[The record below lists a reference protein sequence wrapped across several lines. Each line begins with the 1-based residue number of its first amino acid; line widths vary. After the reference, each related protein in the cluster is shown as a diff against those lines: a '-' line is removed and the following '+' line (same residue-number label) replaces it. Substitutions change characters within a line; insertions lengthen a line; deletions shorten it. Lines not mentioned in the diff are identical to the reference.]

1 MRVKIK
7 NILTLGLCL
16 CIFVLSGN
24 TSPVSAEEQGIK
36 EITKKVFPS
45 VVKVEAVN
53 GMRKVA
59 TGVVIDKKGHIVTTA
74 LISPRD
80 EDIFVINV
88 DGEKVKAE
96 FLGMDPVTHLAVVKA
111 ESKKWTSIDWGDSRD
126 ISPGSWVGVVSI
138 SPENTAAV
146 TQGIVSSVSPESLR
160 LNVWVVPGSSGSPV
174 IDRKGRLVGL
184 VRGTY
189 NDNVVIEV
197 AGKVIASKSYSFSRE
212 ESPSSALAMAIPV
225 DLVKKVAEEIIEK
238 GKVQRGWLG
247 VYIGENEDSEVEVI
261 EVEKD
266 SPADTAGLKKDD
278 IILKFENI
286 EVTGSKMLRDK
297 IRKQKPGDK
306 VDVLVKRDNKEK
318 KVTVKL
324 GEYSDVNIIHE
335 FESSFPRLFPSKPF
349 KALPKD
355 FKLEVIPKVQKPFL
369 QFWGERKYIG
379 VSLQELNLE
388 LAEYFG
394 VEEGS
399 GLLVTKVT
407 KDSPA
412 ADAGLKVGDVIV
424 SAEGKKVS
432 KADKLSNI
440 IQEKEKG
447 EVVKLGIIR
456 DKKKRTIE
464 VKVEEDEAEGVKFSL
479 EGTKQY
485 FEKAEKMVEEYQK
498 KAEAKYK
505 NVEKLHEE
513 NKKKPEA
520 KYKSAERMYQKL
532 ITRYRC
538 IEV

>member
-1 MRVKIK
+1 MSVKIK
-7 NILTLGLCL
+7 SILTLGLCL
-16 CIFVLSGN
+16 CMFVLSVN
-24 TSPVSAEEQGIK
+24 ASPVLIEEQGIK

-45 VVKVEAVN
+45 VVRVEAVN

-111 ESKKWTSIDWGDSRD
+111 EGKKWTAIDWGDSSD
-126 ISPGSWVGVVSI
+126 LSPGSWVGVVSI

-146 TQGIVSSVSPESLR
+146 TQGIVSSVSPQSLR

-174 IDRKGRLVGL
+174 IDKKGRLVGL

-189 NDNVVIEV
+189 NDEVVIEI
-197 AGKVIASKSYSFSRE
+197 AGRVIASKSYSFSRE
-212 ESPSSALAMAIPV
+212 ESPSSALAIAIPV
-225 DLVKKVAEEIIEK
+225 DLVKKVSEEIKEK

-247 VYIGENEDSEVEVI
+247 VYIGENEAGEVEI
-261 EVEKD
+261 AEVEKD

-278 IILKFENI
+278 IILKFENQ
-286 EVTGSKMLRDK
+286 EVTGSKMLRDE
-297 IRKQKPGDK
+297 IRKQKPGVK
-306 VDVLVKRDNKEK
+306 VTVIVDRNGKEK

-324 GEYSDVNIIHE
+324 GEYSEANIIHE
-335 FESSFPRLFPSKPF
+335 LESSFPRLFPSKPF
-349 KALPKD
+349 KAFPKD
-355 FKLEVIPKVQKPFL
+355 FKFEVLPKVQKPFL

-379 VSLQELNLE
+379 VSLQELNPE

-394 VEEGS
+394 VEEGT
-399 GLLVTKVT
+399 GLLITKIT

-412 ADAGLKVGDVIV
+412 AEAGLKVGDVIL
-424 SAEGKKVS
+424 SADGKKVN
-432 KADKLSNI
+432 KADKLSNMI
-440 IQEKEKG
+440 HEKEKG
-447 EVVKLGIIR
+447 EVVKLQIIR

-464 VKVEEDEAEGVKFSL
+464 VRVEENEEEGVKFSWKRS
-479 EGTKQY
+479 KQN
-485 FEKAEKMVEEYQK
+485 FEKTERILKEYQK

-505 NVEKLHEE
+505 SAEKLYEE
-513 NKKKPEA
+513 NRKKADA
-520 KYKSAERMYQKL
+520 KYKSAEKMYQKL
-532 ITRYRC
+532 IKRYRC

>member
-1 MRVKIK
+1 M
-7 NILTLGLCL
+7 
-16 CIFVLSGN
+16 LSVN
-24 TSPVSAEEQGIK
+24 ASPVLVDEKGI
-36 EITKKVFPS
+36 EDITKKVFPS

-59 TGVVIDKKGHIVTTA
+59 TGVVIDKKGYIVTTA
-74 LISPRD
+74 LISPRN
-80 EDIFVINV
+80 EDIFVIDIN
-88 DGEKVKAE
+88 GEKVKAE

-111 ESKKWTSIDWGDSRD
+111 EGKKWTAIDWGDSGD
-126 ISPGSWVGVVSI
+126 LSPGSWVGVVSI

-146 TQGIVSSVSPESLR
+146 TQGIVSSISPESVR

-174 IDRKGRLVGL
+174 IDKKGRLVGL

-189 NDNVVIEV
+189 NDNVVIEIG
-197 AGKVIASKSYSFSRE
+197 GKVIASKSYSFSRE
-212 ESPSSALAMAIPV
+212 ESPSSALAVAIPV
-225 DLVKKVAEEIIEK
+225 NLVKKVSKEIKEK

-247 VYIGENEDSEVEVI
+247 VYIGENEDSEVAVI

-278 IILKFENI
+278 IVLKFENI

-306 VDVLVKRDNKEK
+306 VAVVVDRNGKEK
-318 KVTVKL
+318 KITVTL
-324 GEYSDVNIIHE
+324 GEYSEANIIHE
-335 FESSFPRLFPSKPF
+335 FESSFPRLFPSEPF
-349 KALPKD
+349 KMLPKD
-355 FKLEVIPKVQKPFL
+355 FKFEVLPRVQKPFL

-379 VSLQELNLE
+379 VSLQELNPE

-412 ADAGLKVGDVIV
+412 AEAGLKVGDVIV
-424 SAEGKKVS
+424 SAEGKKVN

-447 EVVKLGIIR
+447 EVLKLQIIR

-479 EGTKQY
+479 ERSKQY
-485 FEKAEKMVEEYQK
+485 FEKAEKMLKEYQK

-505 NVEKLHEE
+505 NIEKIYEE
-513 NKKKPEA
+513 NKNKAEA
-520 KYKSAERMYQKL
+520 KYKSAERMYQKF

-538 IEV
+538 IKV

>member
-1 MRVKIK
+1 MRAKIK
-7 NILTLGLCL
+7 SILYLGLCL
-16 CIFVLSGN
+16 GVFMLSVN
-24 TSPVSAEEQGIK
+24 ASPVLVDEKGIE
-36 EITKKVFPS
+36 EITKKVFAS

-80 EDIFVINV
+80 EDIFVITV

-111 ESKKWTSIDWGDSRD
+111 EGKKWTAIDWGDSRD
-126 ISPGSWVGVVSI
+126 LSPGSWVGVVSI

-146 TQGIVSSVSPESLR
+146 TQGIVSSVSSESLR

-174 IDRKGRLVGL
+174 IDKKGRLVGL

-189 NDNVVIEV
+189 NDEV
-197 AGKVIASKSYSFSRE
+197 TISIRGKVIASKSYSFSRE
-212 ESPSSALAMAIPV
+212 ESPSSALAMAVPV
-225 DLVKKVAEEIIEK
+225 DLVKKVSKEIKEK

-247 VYIGENEDSEVEVI
+247 VYIGENEDGEVEVV

-278 IILKFENI
+278 IILKFKDMEI
-286 EVTGSKMLRDK
+286 TGSKMLRDK
-297 IRKQKPGDK
+297 IRMHKPGDK
-306 VDVLVKRDNKEK
+306 VAVVVDRNGKEMK
-318 KVTVKL
+318 ISVKL
-324 GEYSDVNIIHE
+324 GEYSEANIIHE
-335 FESSFPRLFPSKPF
+335 FESSFPRLFPSEPF
-349 KALPKD
+349 KAFPKD
-355 FKLEVIPKVQKPFL
+355 FKFDVIPRIQKPFL

-379 VSLQELNLE
+379 VSLQELNPE

-394 VEEGS
+394 VEEGT
-399 GLLVTKVT
+399 GLLITKVT

-412 ADAGLKVGDVIV
+412 DEAGLKVGDVIL
-424 SAEGKKVS
+424 SAEGKKVN
-432 KADKLSNI
+432 KADKLSNM

-447 EVVKLGIIR
+447 EVVKLQIIR

-464 VKVEEDEAEGVKFSL
+464 VKVEEDEGEGVKFSWKSS
-479 EGTKQY
+479 KQH
-485 FEKAEKMVEEYQK
+485 FEKAEKMLKEYQK

-505 NVEKLHEE
+505 SVEKLYEE
-513 NKKKPEA
+513 NKKKTEA
-520 KYKSAERMYQKL
+520 TRKSAERMYQKL